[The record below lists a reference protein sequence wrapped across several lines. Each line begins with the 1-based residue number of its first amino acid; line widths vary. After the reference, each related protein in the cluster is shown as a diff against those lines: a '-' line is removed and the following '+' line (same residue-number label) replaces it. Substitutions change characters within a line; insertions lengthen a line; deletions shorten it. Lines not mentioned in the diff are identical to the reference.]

1 LNSCEKVLRVLLDI
15 KIPPG
20 IFSSSLHTL
29 IFLSS

>member
-1 LNSCEKVLRVLLDI
+1 LLDI

-20 IFSSSLHTL
+20 MFSSSLHTL